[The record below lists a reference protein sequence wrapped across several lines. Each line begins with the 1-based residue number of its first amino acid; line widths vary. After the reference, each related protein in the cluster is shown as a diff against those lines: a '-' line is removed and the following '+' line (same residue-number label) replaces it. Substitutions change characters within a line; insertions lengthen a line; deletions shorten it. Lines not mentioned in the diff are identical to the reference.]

1 MTAVMSERYTAVVGA
16 FLVALGPV
24 SLALYTP
31 AMPVLVEHFGTSAA
45 AIKLTITFYFIGYAV
60 AQLICGPLSDA
71 YGRRPVAFAFFL
83 LHVVGSLLCVAS
95 PSIVWLLAGRVLQGV
110 GAAAGIAIAR
120 AMVRDQF
127 VGQSSVRIMNLI
139 GLMLAIGPAIAP
151 ILGGLT
157 LTLFNWRALFMI
169 MVAYGIAAT
178 AVLAFAVRETNRSPD
193 RAMARPAKFLRGYR
207 TIFSD
212 VAFLRAGLVLAL
224 MTGGIYTLA
233 ALLPFI
239 MIDEVGLSPAA
250 FGFGMLVQSG
260 SYAFGSFLTGRLLSR
275 YGPDH
280 IIVIGLCFTIVSA
293 VCFSLTG
300 LTDPHF
306 LTIMVPAGIWAMGL
320 ALIMPGATTRALAD
334 FPHMAGAAA
343 AVIGFLQIGGGL
355 AGSAVAALFTDPVDA
370 VAVVLP
376 VMGILALALH
386 VGLRFGERRTVNS
399 PEAVDRA
406 RAFSRDVDTGSG

>member
-31 AMPVLVEHFGTSAA
+31 AMPVLVEHFGSSAA

-71 YGRRPVAFAFFL
+71 YGRKPVAFVVFL
-83 LHVVGSLLCVAS
+83 LHVVGSLVAIS
-95 PSIVWLLAGRVLQGV
+95 APAISWFLAGRLLQGV

-139 GLMLAIGPAIAP
+139 GLMLAIGPAVAP
-151 ILGGLT
+151 VLGGLT
-157 LTLFNWRALFMI
+157 LTLFGWRALFTI
-169 MVAYGIAAT
+169 MVAYGLAAM
-178 AVLAFAVRETNRSPD
+178 AVLTFAARETNRSPD
-193 RAMARPAKFLRGYR
+193 RAMARPSKFVRGYG
-207 TIFSD
+207 TIFGD
-212 VAFLRAGLVLAL
+212 LGFLRAGVVLAL

-239 MIDEVGLSPAA
+239 MINELGLSPAA
-250 FGFGMLVQSG
+250 FGFGMLIQSG
-260 SYAFGSFLTGRLLSR
+260 SYALGSFVTGRILSR
-275 YGPDH
+275 FGAH
-280 IIVIGLCFTIVSA
+280 QIINFGLCFTMVSA
-293 VCFSLTG
+293 AGFALNALTG
-300 LTDPHF
+300 AHF
-306 LTIMVPAGIWAMGL
+306 LTIMIPAGIWAMGL

-334 FPHMAGAAA
+334 FPRMAGAAA

-355 AGSAVAALFTDPVDA
+355 AGSIVAAFFGDPCDAITVVLPAMGLLA
-370 VAVVLP
+370 VAVHL
-376 VMGILALALH
+376 
-386 VGLRFGERRTVNS
+386 GLRLFDRPRIEA
-399 PEAVDRA
+399 PEAGGCA
-406 RAFSRDVDTGSG
+406 

>member
-1 MTAVMSERYTAVVGA
+1 MTAVMSERHTAVVGA

-31 AMPVLVEHFGTSAA
+31 AMPVLVEHFGSSAA

-71 YGRRPVAFAFFL
+71 FGRKPVAFVFFL
-83 LHVVGSLLCVAS
+83 LHVVGSLVAIS
-95 PSIVWLLAGRVLQGV
+95 APEISWFLAGRVLQGV

-127 VGQSSVRIMNLI
+127 VGQSSVRIMSLI
-139 GLMLAIGPAIAP
+139 GLMLAIGPAVAP
-151 ILGGLT
+151 VLGGLT
-157 LTLFNWRALFMI
+157 LTLFGWRALFTV
-169 MVAYGIAAT
+169 MVAYGLAAT
-178 AVLAFAVRETNRSPD
+178 AVLTFAVRETNRSPD
-193 RAMARPAKFLRGYR
+193 RAMARPSQFVRGYG

-212 VAFLRAGLVLAL
+212 LGFLRAGVVLAL

-239 MIDEVGLSPAA
+239 MIDELGLSPAA
-250 FGFGMLVQSG
+250 FGFGMLIQSG
-260 SYAFGSFLTGRLLSR
+260 SYALGSFVTGRILSR
-275 YGPDH
+275 FGAH
-280 IIVIGLCFTIVSA
+280 QIINFGLCFTVVSA
-293 VCFSLTG
+293 VGFALNAFTG
-300 LTDPHF
+300 AHF
-306 LTIMVPAGIWAMGL
+306 LTIMIPAGIWAMGL

-355 AGSAVAALFTDPVDA
+355 AGSIVAALFDDPCDAVIVVLPAMGLLA
-370 VAVVLP
+370 VAVHL
-376 VMGILALALH
+376 
-386 VGLRFGERRTVNS
+386 GLRLFDRQPIEA
-399 PEAVDRA
+399 PEAGGRA
-406 RAFSRDVDTGSG
+406 

>member
-1 MTAVMSERYTAVVGA
+1 MTAVMSERHTAVVGA

-31 AMPVLVEHFGTSAA
+31 AMPVLVEHFGSSSA

-71 YGRRPVAFAFFL
+71 YGRRPIAFAFFL
-83 LHVVGSLLCVAS
+83 LHVVGSLLALAS
-95 PSIVWLLAGRVLQGV
+95 PDISWLLAGRVLQGV

-139 GLMLAIGPAIAP
+139 GLMLAIGPAVAP
-151 ILGGLT
+151 VLGGLT
-157 LTLFNWRALFMI
+157 LTLFDWRALFMI
-169 MVAYGIAAT
+169 MVAYGVAAT
-178 AVLAFAVRETNRSPD
+178 AVLAFAVKETNRSPD

-212 VAFLRAGLVLAL
+212 LVFLRAGLVLAL

-239 MIDEVGLSPAA
+239 MINEVGLSPAA

-280 IIVIGLCFTIVSA
+280 IIAIGLCFTMVSA
-293 VCFSLTG
+293 LCFSLTG

-306 LTIMVPAGIWAMGL
+306 LTIMIPAGIWAMGL
-320 ALIMPGATTRALAD
+320 ALIMPGATTRALAN

-370 VAVVLP
+370 VVVVLP

-386 VGLRFGERRTVNS
+386 VGLYFVERRAMPP
-399 PEAVDRA
+399 PEAGDRA
-406 RAFSRDVDTGSG
+406 